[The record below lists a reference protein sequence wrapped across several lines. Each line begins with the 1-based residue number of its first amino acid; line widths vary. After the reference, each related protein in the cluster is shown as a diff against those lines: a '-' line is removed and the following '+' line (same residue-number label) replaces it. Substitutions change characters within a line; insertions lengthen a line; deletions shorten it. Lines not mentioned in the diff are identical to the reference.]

1 MMSTLPAPSR
11 LDAPPAIDLPTGD
24 PPILIT
30 IGETARLLSCSP
42 GLVKLLI
49 RRGQLQPVKL
59 GRLTRIPRVQL
70 IAMFVPAEQ
79 QSSRNPESESLQLCS
94 SPARETPRRVGALK
108 RNRHARG

>member
-1 MMSTLPAPSR
+1 MMSTLPAQS
-11 LDAPPAIDLPTGD
+11 PPDVLPAVDRPTGE
-24 PPILIT
+24 PPILVT

-49 RRGQLQPVKL
+49 RRGQLHPVKL

-79 QSSRNPESESLQLCS
+79 QCSCNRPPEQLQSCG
-94 SPARETPRRVGALK
+94 SPAPQMPRRVGALK